1 MNTYF
6 TFFFFPEGIL
16 FEKDKNYKDARKLYS
31 VVQLA
36 ITYFQQCRVSYQR
49 TDQKSPLEKHMSCAV
64 GECPAAAAWK
74 SLTEAERKDAIG

>member
-6 TFFFFPEGIL
+6 TFFFFPKGIL

-49 TDQKSPLEKHMSCAV
+49 TDPKSPLEKHMSCAV

-74 SLTEAERKDAIG
+74 SLTEAERKDSIG